1 MNPSDC
7 AACVQAYAA
16 GDAAWKNRSGSS
28 PVTAAA
34 SASVAK

>member
-16 GDAAWKNRSGSS
+16 GEVAWKKRSGSS
-28 PVTAAA
+28 PVAAAA